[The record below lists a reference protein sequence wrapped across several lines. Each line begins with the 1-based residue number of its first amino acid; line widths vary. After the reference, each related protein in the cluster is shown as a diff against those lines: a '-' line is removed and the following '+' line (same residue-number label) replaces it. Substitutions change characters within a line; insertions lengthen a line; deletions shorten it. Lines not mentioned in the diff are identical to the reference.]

1 MAKIVLTRR
10 ANTDLARLRK
20 FLADKS
26 PIAADGAAQ
35 EIWRGIRQLSEFP
48 RSAPEH
54 KSSGLRELSV
64 RFGQY
69 GYVIRYGL
77 DGDNVIVLR
86 IFHTVGKR

>member
-26 PIAADGAAQ
+26 PVAADRAAD
-35 EIWRGIRQLSEFP
+35 EIWRGIRQLSAFP

-54 KSSGLRELSV
+54 EKSGLRELSI

-69 GYVIRYGL
+69 GYVIRYGF
-77 DGDNVIVLR
+77 DGENIIILR
-86 IFHTVGKR
+86 IFHTLEKR